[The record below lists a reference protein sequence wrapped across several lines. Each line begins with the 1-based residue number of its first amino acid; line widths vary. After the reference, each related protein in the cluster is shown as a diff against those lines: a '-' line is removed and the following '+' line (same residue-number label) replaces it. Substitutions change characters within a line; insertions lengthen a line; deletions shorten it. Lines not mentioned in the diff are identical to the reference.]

1 MQYSL
6 NEKHVDEVGYNYV
19 VVGGFEDRPE
29 HLNKEDYF
37 RVYLNDSEN
46 TYFATSEQI
55 KETRADMNEIL
66 DPVSEVS
73 HSGYMVDYPRWT
85 FKDAHGELVE
95 AMADMMDIH
104 QVLFEHGGVYIRAAR
119 YVFVNLQYRNPR
131 QEWVHF
137 SIKNASEI
145 IDPLG
150 EHGAY
155 TQVYVVEDEFTSRRT
170 AKRAMR
176 REDNFN
182 FENVSRELFA
192 KK

>member
-66 DPVSEVS
+66 EPVSEVS
-73 HSGYMVDYPRWT
+73 HSGYMVYFLRS
-85 FKDAHGELVE
+85 A
-95 AMADMMDIH
+95 
-104 QVLFEHGGVYIRAAR
+104 
-119 YVFVNLQYRNPR
+119 
-131 QEWVHF
+131 
-137 SIKNASEI
+137 
-145 IDPLG
+145 
-150 EHGAY
+150 
-155 TQVYVVEDEFTSRRT
+155 
-170 AKRAMR
+170 
-176 REDNFN
+176 
-182 FENVSRELFA
+182 
-192 KK
+192 